1 MNRII
6 CGYVGANYFQLY
18 IYESPFPVGQVPEFI
33 LVTCVSQ
40 KVMHQSKP
48 LIYNLTFFSQIDG
61 GNVAHLTVIMTSA
74 KRQTRSGCWETA
86 SLQRAERS
94 AINMR

>member
-6 CGYVGANYFQLY
+6 CEYVGANYFQLH
-18 IYESPFPVGQVPEFI
+18 IYEFPFPVGQVPEFI

-48 LIYNLTFFSQIDG
+48 LIYNLTFFPK
-61 GNVAHLTVIMTSA
+61 LTEEMWHI
-74 KRQTRSGCWETA
+74 
-86 SLQRAERS
+86 
-94 AINMR
+94 